1 MRRILYCVYVL
12 TTIMACSILAQT
24 DSAKVDENGWK
35 VSINSNLTLS
45 MNMYSDNWTGGE
57 LSAFSWVAQFN
68 GVFEKQL
75 FDKLNNRNTLKL
87 AFGQTMLQQED
98 STGEK
103 EWLDPEK
110 STDLIDLESLFR
122 FTLHSFVDPF
132 IGVRFVSQFY
142 DASVPDDPY
151 AVNPIA
157 ITESFGA
164 ARALVKNDNITWD
177 ARLAG
182 AVRQSIERR
191 KRDVDSAFTNDGG
204 LEFVTE
210 FGAVNKAKWLEFS
223 SILKVYEAL
232 FSTASDDEQD
242 FPQEW
247 QYPDINWENSLTV
260 NLTKYIMMN
269 VYLQLLYDK
278 EIDSDP
284 RFKETLSLGLTY
296 TFKNH

>member
-1 MRRILYCVYVL
+1 MRHVLPGVCILITVL
-12 TTIMACSILAQT
+12 ACTVFAQT
-24 DSAKVDENGWK
+24 DSSAGDENGWK
-35 VSINSNLTLS
+35 VSINSNLTLT

-57 LSAFSWVAQFN
+57 LSAFSWAAQFN

-75 FDKLNNRNTLKL
+75 FEKLNNRNTLKL

-98 STGEK
+98 STGDK
-103 EWLDPEK
+103 KWLDPEK
-110 STDLIDLESLFR
+110 STDLIDFESLFR
-122 FTLHSFVDPF
+122 FTLNSFVDPF
-132 IGVRFVSQFY
+132 FGVRFVSQFY
-142 DASVPDDPY
+142 DASDPDNTL

-164 ARALVKNDNITWD
+164 ARSLVKKDNITWD

-182 AVRQSIERR
+182 AVRQTIERH
-191 KRDVDSAFTNDGG
+191 KADVDSAFTNDGG

-210 FGAVNKAKWLEFS
+210 LFTVNKAKWLEFS

-232 FSTASDDEQD
+232 FSTKSDDMQD
-242 FPQEW
+242 FPQQW
-247 QYPDINWENSLTV
+247 QHPDINWENSLTV
-260 NLTKYIMMN
+260 NLTKYIMLN